1 MVLNRIFTF
10 RSELYIMD
18 HNKNCRI
25 HIEWWTIV
33 RFFPTTNCY
42 VSAFNR
48 SHRDRS
54 GGKGLESFWE
64 SLFLHLQW
72 KAQSAKPSAASHM
85 EECVHEPLHG
95 MFSCAHSQRSSLKNN
110 TVSLVHSE
118 ALLLCNHLDV
128 PGVSDSK
135 KCLLAA
141 WKGGSASSF
150 ADSRKC
156 SSSASLKQNEN
167 FFLYVFKLFANAC
180 IRQDLQQQTPY
191 ETWVGYHG

>member
-1 MVLNRIFTF
+1 MNNSKI
-10 RSELYIMD
+10 
-18 HNKNCRI
+18 
-25 HIEWWTIV
+25 
-33 RFFPTTNCY
+33 FFPLQI
-42 VSAFNR
+42 VM
-48 SHRDRS
+48 
-54 GGKGLESFWE
+54 
-64 SLFLHLQW
+64 FLHLTDLIGIGVEAKVWNPSEKVCSFISNGKPNPLNLQLPHTW
-72 KAQSAKPSAASHM
+72 KN
-85 EECVHEPLHG
+85 VHEPLHS

-167 FFLYVFKLFANAC
+167 FSFMYLSS
-180 IRQDLQQQTPY
+180 LQMHALGRTY
-191 ETWVGYHG
+191 SNKHLMRHE